1 MNLFGVNSEGR
12 TKFSNLS
19 LRNRWI
25 LNNHQTRWFS
35 EQLCS
40 EHHENLGKARIDKDK
55 NDIEL
60 ATNETNQ
67 DIETIIITDISYLHP
82 YV

>member
-1 MNLFGVNSEGR
+1 MNLFGVNSAGG

-19 LRNRWI
+19 LRERWI
-25 LNNHQTRWFS
+25 LNNHQTRRFS

-40 EHHENLGKARIDKDK
+40 EHHENLGKARIDKYK

-60 ATNETNQ
+60 ATDEKDE
-67 DIETIIITDISYLHP
+67 DIETVIITDISYLHP
-82 YV
+82 